1 MCGAMK
7 VFDKGINSIFKVHYK
22 AQLIFGRI
30 LGTK

>member
-1 MCGAMK
+1 MYGTMK
-7 VFDKGINSIFKVHYK
+7 VFDIGINSIFKGHYK